1 MIAVRDID
9 EREVFRFYGRV
20 PVLPFKGFAA
30 RDGFRT
36 VAIGGL
42 YEGTDGKVW
51 GFIDFKPGYRLR
63 AIYRYMLKVLAWAR
77 AEGIDEIR
85 VSRDVTLFTSEPL
98 LRRAGFDRSDEQVE
112 GYEIWIWRSRRN
124 VRD

>member
-1 MIAVRDID
+1 MIEVRDLD

-36 VAIGGL
+36 VALGGL
-42 YEGTDGKVW
+42 YTGTDGGVW

-63 AIYRYMLKVLAWAR
+63 AIYRYMLKLLAWAKG
-77 AEGIDEIR
+77 EGIHEIR
-85 VSRDVTLFTSEPL
+85 VSRDVTLFTSGPL
-98 LRRAGFDRSDEQVE
+98 LTRAGFEREAEID
-112 GYEIWIWRSRRN
+112 GHEIWIWRSEDVRN
-124 VRD
+124 